1 MAAAD
6 EQLAQTLGLPTKRVA
21 ALRAQLP
28 EGEAWMRGEDGRV
41 VWLPA
46 GEDALRA
53 SLGVAAAAA
62 TAEAAAPD
70 PESDPE
76 KTEGGG
82 EPDGEVRL
90 RVARL
95 MPNPTWVAVDVG
107 GHAVPV
113 RVRPAYRPAVGRLIR
128 CERRNG
134 ALFVTDPSC
143 KP

>member
-1 MAAAD
+1 MI
-6 EQLAQTLGLPTKRVA
+6 P
-21 ALRAQLP
+21 P
-28 EGEAWMRGEDGRV
+28 
-41 VWLPA
+41 
-46 GEDALRA
+46 
-53 SLGVAAAAA
+53 
-62 TAEAAAPD
+62 APD
-70 PESDPE
+70 EVEENEE

-95 MPNPTWVAVDVG
+95 MPTPTWVAVDVG

-134 ALFVTDPSC
+134 ALIVTDPSC